1 MNAAVS
7 LCTSG
12 AAQLPR
18 QDANNGAA
26 GAFITHSAH
35 LPALD
40 SDGAAVLPAPRRA
53 LTASD
58 ALRAAGFRK
67 IPALWV
73 QERDL
78 DAIIAFAERYADR
91 VNEIRA
97 DVRKDK
103 P

>member
-1 MNAAVS
+1 MNPPTS
-7 LCTSG
+7 LCHSG

-53 LTASD
+53 FSCH
-58 ALRAAGFRK
+58 
-67 IPALWV
+67 
-73 QERDL
+73 
-78 DAIIAFAERYADR
+78 
-91 VNEIRA
+91 
-97 DVRKDK
+97 
-103 P
+103 

>member
-1 MNAAVS
+1 MKSATS
-7 LCTSG
+7 LTCSG
-12 AAQLPR
+12 ADTSPAMHNP
-18 QDANNGAA
+18 A
-26 GAFITHSAH
+26 GAFIQVSARL

-40 SDGAAVLPAPRRA
+40 SDGVRFLPAPRRA

-97 DVRKDK
+97 DVRKDTK
-103 P
+103 